1 MSFRTFFKRSSSNGD
16 ALDRALNAW
25 VDSDR
30 HSGRSEESRTDDS
43 KQQDSL
49 VTDALEFHR
58 WADETRRTDS
68 AATGPA
74 ASTWNRVLRGTAQA
88 ESRGGDM
95 STAALSPERQS
106 AIIQQVRPWNRQQI
120 SRYLNNAAML
130 VIVFGVAFAGA
141 FMAMQVNQPGGSND
155 NFALMGQNDESGT
168 CDVEPLSVERV
179 MEIVKNPAPYLDNG
193 PAGEPTVPEGE
204 NNTMF
209 VELYEPEWTTDVRGT
224 SEKPDEA
231 QFNAVE
237 STVDKY
243 LQCHVFGTVGQSYR
257 FWSPLVIQRQV
268 LAQFP
273 VFADEESVRAWLEVE
288 LDQPALSHNE
298 FWERSLSNYDVASIS
313 VNPDPALAI
322 QQSGSNYYFAEFIT
336 VGVSVENAE
345 GETVLLTTGTGNQ
358 LISQNT
364 NTHVLV
370 VTVAQSQESDQWYI
384 VAHYPLGR

>member
-1 MSFRTFFKRSSSNGD
+1 MS
-16 ALDRALNAW
+16 
-25 VDSDR
+25 
-30 HSGRSEESRTDDS
+30 
-43 KQQDSL
+43 
-49 VTDALEFHR
+49 
-58 WADETRRTDS
+58 S
-68 AATGPA
+68 A
-74 ASTWNRVLRGTAQA
+74 V
-88 ESRGGDM
+88 
-95 STAALSPERQS
+95 LSPEPQS
-106 AIIQQVRPWNRQQI
+106 VIIQDVPKFNGQSI
-120 SRYLNNAAML
+120 SRYLNYAASL
-130 VIVFGVAFAGA
+130 LIVFGVAFTGA
-141 FMAMQVNQPGGSND
+141 FMAMQINQPDGSNGQ
-155 NFALMGQNDESGT
+155 FALFGQSDEGT
-168 CDVEPLSVERV
+168 CEVEPLSVERV
-179 MEIVKNPAPYLDNG
+179 MEIVKNPAPYLDDG

-204 NNTMF
+204 NNPMF

-231 QFNAVE
+231 QFDAVE

-288 LDQPALSHNE
+288 LDRPALSHNE

-322 QQSGSNYYFAEFIT
+322 QQSGNNYYFAEFIT

-370 VTVAQSQESDQWYI
+370 ITVAQSQESDQWYV